1 MIVIDS
7 YSFGRMVIDGRTYT
21 SDLIIA
27 GDEVFPNWWRKQ
39 GHHLQLED
47 LKTVIEKKPDVLV
60 IGTGAHGIMTVPVDT
75 IKYLEE
81 AGIEVISQPTGQAV
95 ETFNQITGRKK
106 AAAFHLTC

>member
-1 MIVIDS
+1 
-7 YSFGRMVIDGRTYT
+7 MVIDGRAYT

-27 GDEVFPNWWRKQ
+27 GDEIFPNWWRKE
-39 GHHLQLED
+39 GHHLRLED

-60 IGTGAHGIMTVPVDT
+60 IGTGAHGIMTVPVET

-81 AGIEVISQPTGQAV
+81 AGIEVICQPTGQAV
-95 ETFNQITGRKK
+95 ESFNQIIGKGK

>member
-1 MIVIDS
+1 MVIES

-27 GDEVFPNWWRKQ
+27 GDEVFPNWWRKE
-39 GHHLQLED
+39 GHRLQPED
-47 LKTVIEKKPDVLV
+47 LKTAVDSKPDVLV
-60 IGTGAHGIMTVPVDT
+60 IGTGAYGIMTVPEET

-81 AGIEVISQPTGQAV
+81 AGIEVICQPTGQAV
-95 ETFNQITGRKK
+95 ELFNKITDRKK